1 MTTETRTVTVS
12 RYWLAGILLAASAAL
27 VALFAAVVNQTDAT
41 RPVGEGELFASD
53 AALVTEMI
61 QQENDLDTAVRTA
74 RNRLGILAVSVLDAD
89 FTYLASSS
97 PNLVGATVDIPF
109 FLGDP
114 MPMRALTA
122 PANHPIHIDGIE
134 EAPSDLAMYQVLIP
148 VDDGAMALMFYD
160 LRHLTV
166 RRAAGDGITP
176 LTLLLGSLG
185 MLFVVATS
193 ALSAGRAGA
202 RRRIIAGFEEAEELE
217 ARARELAQHNRSL
230 SEARSAAERALAL
243 AEEKNRIRSE
253 FVLMINHELNTP
265 LTGVVT
271 SAELLAAHPDMSS
284 EDRQHLVDAMIE
296 QGDLLRRLVS
306 RMLTLA
312 RLENR
317 GLGYSLR
324 PVSSD
329 ALMAN
334 LHPGADPDIVEPP
347 AAWAVMT
354 DPEGMA
360 SVLSAIVENALT
372 HGGDTVQI
380 AFTEGLP
387 FDPDLTIGEPPDDGR
402 YVVVSDNGPGID
414 PDFLPRIFEK
424 FEKRSDSPGT
434 GLGLYLAR
442 LMVEAMGG
450 SMAVSTGPKGSSIAV
465 GGPVPVGAML

>member
-12 RYWLAGILLAASAAL
+12 RYWLIGTLIAMSSAL
-27 VALFAAVVNQTDAT
+27 VALFAAVVNQIDAT

-53 AALVTEMI
+53 AAVVTELI
-61 QQENDLDTAVRTA
+61 EQSDDLDTAVRAA
-74 RNRLGILAVSVLDAD
+74 RNRLEILAVSVLDGD
-89 FTYLASSS
+89 FIHIASSS
-97 PNLVGATVDIPF
+97 SNLIGTPVDIPF
-109 FLGDP
+109 FRQNS
-114 MPMRALTA
+114 MPLRALTA
-122 PANHPIHIDGIE
+122 PADLPVQIDGVE
-134 EAPSDLAMYQVLIP
+134 EAAADLPTYQVLVP
-148 VDDGAMALMFYD
+148 VGDGAMALMFYD
-160 LRHLTV
+160 LRDLTL
-166 RRAAGDGITP
+166 RRATPEGITP
-176 LTLLLGSLG
+176 TTLFLGVVG
-185 MLFVVATS
+185 VLFTVVAG
-193 ALSAGRAGA
+193 ALVAGRAGA
-202 RRRIIAGFEEAEELE
+202 RRRIIASMEEAEALE

-230 SEARSAAERALAL
+230 DEARSAAEQALAL

-271 SAELLAAHPDMSS
+271 SAELLAAHPEMSP
-284 EDRQHLVDAMIE
+284 EDRQHLVDAMIQ

-317 GLGYSLR
+317 GLGYASR
-324 PVSSD
+324 PVSAGALIADLPPLPDSD
-329 ALMAN
+329 VA
-334 LHPGADPDIVEPP
+334 EPP
-347 AAWAVMT
+347 STWSVMT

-372 HGGDTVQI
+372 HGGDRVQVTF
-380 AFTEGLP
+380 ADALP
-387 FDPDLTIGEPPDDGR
+387 FEPDLAIGDPPVDGR
-402 YVVVSDNGPGID
+402 YVVVTDNGPGID

-450 SMAVSTGPKGSSIAV
+450 SIAVHTGPAGSAVAV
-465 GGPVPVGAML
+465 GGPAPVGAML

>member
-1 MTTETRTVTVS
+1 MTGDPRNVAVS

-27 VALFAAVVNQTDAT
+27 VALFAAVVNQIDAT
-41 RPVGEGELFASD
+41 RPVGEGELFAAD
-53 AALVTEMI
+53 AALVAEVI
-61 QQENDLDTAVRTA
+61 QQENGLDTAVRTA
-74 RNRLGILAVSVLDAD
+74 RNRLGILAVSVIDAD
-89 FTYLASSS
+89 FTYVASSS
-97 PNLVGATVDIPF
+97 PNLVGASVDIPF
-109 FLGDP
+109 FRRDP

-122 PANHPIHIDGIE
+122 PAGHPIHIDGIE

-148 VDDGAMALMFYD
+148 VDDGTMALMFYD
-160 LRHLTV
+160 LRNLTL
-166 RRAAGDGITP
+166 RRAGGDGITP

-185 MLFVVATS
+185 LLFVAATA

-202 RRRIIAGFEEAEELE
+202 RRRIIAGFERAEELE
-217 ARARELAQHNRSL
+217 TRARELAQHNRSL
-230 SEARSAAERALAL
+230 SEARSAAEQALAL

-271 SAELLAAHPDMSS
+271 SAELLAAHPDMSL
-284 EDRQHLVDAMIE
+284 EERQHLVDAMIQ
-296 QGDLLRRLVS
+296 QGDLLKRLVS

-317 GLGYSLR
+317 RLGYSLR
-324 PVSSD
+324 PVTGD
-329 ALMAN
+329 ALVAD
-334 LHPGADPDIVEPP
+334 LPPGTGTDIVEPP
-347 AAWAVMT
+347 ASWAVMT

-360 SVLSAIVENALT
+360 SVLSTIVENAMT
-372 HGGDTVQI
+372 HGGDTVRI

-387 FDPDLTIGEPPDDGR
+387 FEPELTIGEPPHDGR
-402 YVVVSDNGPGID
+402 YVVVSDDGPGID

-450 SMAVSTGPKGSSIAV
+450 SIAVTTGPTGSSIAV
-465 GGPVPVGAML
+465 GGPVPVEAIL